1 MLTSAVAMA
10 WPRLHATAA
19 CTHFQLHNHEHAI
32 VCTGKAIESSMH
44 KEWFMPS
51 RPSLSCIKL
60 IFPSNDGGMY
70 IYLHIYLII
79 VKRIKTCLYGL
90 ASLLRLIIS
99 NKGFFLLYLIV

>member
-1 MLTSAVAMA
+1 MQTTLAMYFCCYFMLTSAVVMA

-19 CTHFQLHNHEHAI
+19 CKYFQLHNHEHAI

-60 IFPSNDGGMY
+60 IFLSNDGGMY
-70 IYLHIYLII
+70 VHLL
-79 VKRIKTCLYGL
+79 TCIPYYCM
-90 ASLLRLIIS
+90 RD
-99 NKGFFLLYLIV
+99 